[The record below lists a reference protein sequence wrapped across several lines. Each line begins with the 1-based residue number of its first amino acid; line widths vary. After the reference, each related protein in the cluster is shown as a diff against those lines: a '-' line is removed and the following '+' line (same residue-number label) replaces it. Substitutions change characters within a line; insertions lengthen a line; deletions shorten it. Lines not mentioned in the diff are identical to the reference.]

1 MQYGNEWSWI
11 FQIIFL
17 VLFFIMFF
25 YNQRMQLWMMQ
36 KQIEVA
42 VRELEQMNKDGKEI
56 LVKLINERGKPKE
69 DPRSV
74 IDSLLDFFT
83 VQPVNIDPAGV
94 IFRLEHILDIR
105 KSRWK
110 HHIIQMAP
118 AAPLDVAAN
127 IEGTLEA
134 AASVNYVYKILRHYL
149 LLGKKT
155 KSLMIVMQI
164 QMQLPLI
171 MEMAR
176 AIFKALK
183 AFSDGRPIG
192 DGIGP
197 LVVTT
202 LIHNYKKQSPPK
214 ITRDY
219 TEDITLYEM
228 KIEGRNAFI
237 IRATGPGARVGKPGE
252 AIKKLVE
259 ESDSKIN
266 RLIMIDAGL
275 KLEGE
280 KTGTVIEGV
289 GAVIGGPGVE
299 KYKIEESAGVKY
311 NLPMDGIVI
320 EESQE
325 DAYGAMTKDLIKGI
339 PKAIETIKSALLTR
353 TTEGDNIIIA
363 GIGNCCGIGDGE
375 KGYDKS

>member
-1 MQYGNEWSWI
+1 MMQSDLNWI

-17 VLFFIMFF
+17 GFFFVIFF

-42 VRELEQMNKDGKEI
+42 VRELETMNKEGKDI

-69 DPRSV
+69 DPRSQ
-74 IDSLLDFFT
+74 INTLMDFVT
-83 VQPVNIDPAGV
+83 VQPVDLDPAGV
-94 IFRLEHILDIR
+94 IHRLEHILNVR
-105 KSRWK
+105 KRRWEF
-110 HHIIQMAP
+110 HINEIAP
-118 AAPLDVAAN
+118 EAPKDVAAN
-127 IEGTLEA
+127 IEGTVEA
-134 AASVNYVYKILRHYL
+134 AAMVNMIYKILRHYL
-149 LLGKKT
+149 LLGKKM
-155 KSLMIVMQI
+155 KSLLIVMQI

-171 MEMAR
+171 MQIAKSVFR
-176 AIFKALK
+176 ALK
-183 AFSDGRPIG
+183 TFSEGRPIG

-202 LIHNYKKQSPPK
+202 LVHDYSKQSPPK
-214 ITRDY
+214 ITREY
-219 TEDITLYEM
+219 TEEITLYEM
-228 KIEGRNAFI
+228 KIEGRDAYI

-259 ESDSKIN
+259 ENEGKIA

-289 GAVIGGPGVE
+289 GAIIGGPGVE

-311 NLPMDGIVI
+311 ELPMDGIVI

-325 DAYGAMTKDLIKGI
+325 DAYGAMGKDLVKSV
-339 PKAIETIKSALLTR
+339 PKAVETIKNAILTR
-353 TTEGDNIIIA
+353 TIEGDGVIIA
-363 GIGNCCGIGDGE
+363 GIGNCCGVGDGE
-375 KGYDKS
+375 KGYD

>member
-1 MQYGNEWSWI
+1 
-11 FQIIFL
+11 
-17 VLFFIMFF
+17 
-25 YNQRMQLWMMQ
+25 MMQ
-36 KQIEVA
+36 KQVERA
-42 VRELEQMNKDGKEI
+42 MYELERMNNEGKDL
-56 LVKLINERGKPKE
+56 LVKLVNETGKPKE
-69 DPRSV
+69 DPRPTLN
-74 IDSLLDFFT
+74 SLLDFFT
-83 VQPVNIDPAGV
+83 VMPVNLDPAG
-94 IFRLEHILDIR
+94 IINRLEHILDVR
-105 KSRWK
+105 KSRWEW
-110 HHIIQMAP
+110 HVNQVAP
-118 AAPLDVAAN
+118 GASRDEAAN
-127 IEGTLEA
+127 IEGTIEA
-134 AASVNYVYKILRHYL
+134 AASVNMIYKIVRHYL

-155 KSLMIVMQI
+155 KSLILIMQL

-171 MEMAR
+171 MQIAR

-197 LVVTT
+197 MIVSALVREY
-202 LIHNYKKQSPPK
+202 NKKSKPK
-214 ITRDY
+214 IIKEY
-219 TEDITLYEM
+219 TKDITLIEM
-228 KIEGRNAFI
+228 EVEGRNAFI

-259 ESDSKIN
+259 EQNGKIT

-280 KTGTVIEGV
+280 KSGTVIEGV

-325 DAYGAMTKDLIKGI
+325 DAFGAMTKDII
-339 PKAIETIKSALLTR
+339 NSVPKALKVIKNAITTR
-353 TTEGDNIIIA
+353 TSEGDNIIIA
-363 GIGNCCGIGDGE
+363 GIGNCCGVGD
-375 KGYDKS
+375 